1 MCITYRNRKETEETM
16 TSAFW
21 ALFYLGVRYRK
32 HRLNTMVALR
42 SRDQQ
47 MLSVHRFDDAGTH
60 TGLGIELYHS
70 PLSLYLWVAVKI
82 IVRGMQVQHRYRHA
96 FS

>member
-47 MLSVHRFDDAGTH
+47 MLSYTDLMTQALT
-60 TGLGIELYHS
+60 L
-70 PLSLYLWVAVKI
+70 A
-82 IVRGMQVQHRYRHA
+82 
-96 FS
+96 